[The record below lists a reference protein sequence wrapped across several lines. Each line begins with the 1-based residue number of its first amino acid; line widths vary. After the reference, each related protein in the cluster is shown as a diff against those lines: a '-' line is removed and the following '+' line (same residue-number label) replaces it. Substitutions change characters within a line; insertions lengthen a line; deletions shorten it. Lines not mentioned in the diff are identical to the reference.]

1 MASISVDLIVEAIGK
16 GFDKINSNLKETG
29 NAVEDAGGAAES
41 GGMKFTELA
50 SALSIAKQGFDLVAQ
65 GAKFAYDNIKEGA
78 ELELARSRFDNLAG
92 SIGTTSDA
100 LLNDMRRATNG
111 MQSDA
116 ELIAG
121 ATDIINLGLAN
132 TQEGT
137 VRLATAVGTLG
148 LDMQQVVLT
157 FANNSKARLDALG
170 LSVEDVTK
178 KAEEL
183 NAEGFDGDA
192 FDEAVLIGLEE
203 KMRLLGDASE
213 TTAGQIKILE
223 SNWKNFTDSLKQGAA
238 ETDAVS
244 SAVEGLNRD
253 LDIREQLLLSSAA
266 LEEFGY
272 EGVALS
278 KALGALG
285 DGTIW
290 WRNSLVDAD
299 VMARRTAVAVELLER
314 GFKGGAD
321 ELAELVIATI
331 EERDAAILLGDTL
344 ENNDEVMLRY
354 GESTR
359 LTTQETEA
367 LIVAASGA
375 DAALLQN
382 YETTASLNNKTRELE
397 ASLNES
403 EAAMT
408 RQEQALLRMET
419 GAGLASGG
427 ISILRGNMSDL
438 VGTVDRANLAMEKV
452 LGQLDSLDGRRATAT
467 VQIDVQGR
475 LDDFMAGNVPTP
487 GGGGTAKGASYGDKS
502 AGSSSSYSGSS
513 VANPT
518 KADHATGTDG
528 WLTVPPGY
536 PNDSYTVGLTSGEKY
551 SVVNS
556 GNSNGGGGSGG
567 NVTINVYQRAN
578 ENGRAFADRVATIVN
593 ETNGQLK

>member
-1 MASISVDLIVEAIGK
+1 MAQRVASLYAELSLKDDEFKRGLGSAQSELERTGK
-16 GFDKINSNLKETG
+16 ATTSSQLR
-29 NAVEDAGGAAES
+29 
-41 GGMKFTELA
+41 FTELA
-50 SALSIAKQGFDLVAQ
+50 SALSIARQAYQVVSGA
-65 GAKFAYDNIKEGA
+65 AKFAYDNISAGA
-78 ELELARSRFDNLAG
+78 ELENAKSKFDNLSV
-92 SIGTTSDA
+92 SINTTGDA
-100 LLNDMRRATNG
+100 LLNKMQVATKGLVSNA
-111 MQSDA
+111 DLVA
-116 ELIAG
+116 AG
-121 ATDIINLGLAN
+121 TDIMNLGLAK
-132 TQEGT
+132 TEDGV
-137 VRLATAVGTLG
+137 VRMASAVGALN
-148 LDMQQVVLT
+148 LDMGVLALT
-157 FANNSKARLDALG
+157 LANDSTARLDSLG
-170 LSVEDVTK
+170 LSMERVAEIE
-178 KAEEL
+178 EEL
-183 NAEGFDGDA
+183 GKTNFTGDA
-192 FDEAVLIGLEE
+192 FDEAVLIALEE
-203 KMRLLGDASE
+203 KMTLLGDASE

-375 DAALLQN
+375 DVALLQN

-403 EAAMT
+403 EAAMI

-427 ISILRGNMSDL
+427 ISIFRGNMSDL
-438 VGTVDRANLAMEKV
+438 VGTVDRASLAMEKV
-452 LGQLDSLDGRRATAT
+452 IGQLNTLDGRRVTTT

-487 GGGGTAKGASYGDKS
+487 SGGGTAKGATYGDKS
-502 AGSSSSYSGSS
+502 GGGNASSTGAGGIGG
-513 VANPT
+513 NKT
-518 KADHATGTDG
+518 NQGFATGTDG
-528 WLTVPPGY
+528 WLTVPSGY
-536 PNDSYTVGLTSGEKY
+536 PNDSYMVGLTSGEKFN
-551 SVVNS
+551 VVPA
-556 GNSNGGGGSGG
+556 NGGGSMGG
-567 NVTINVYQRAN
+567 IVINVYQQPGDSGETFAN
-578 ENGRAFADRVATIVN
+578 RVATIVSEKYGN
-593 ETNGQLK
+593 LK